1 MSSRY
6 INVFI
11 YQSAEGNKSTKNKK
25 RSFESC
31 TAQYNVDVIFMT
43 NTRNNARTHTRT
55 ERERSIQ
62 SSRATEKIFVH
73 LEERWAMGW
82 EKLRRNST
90 QRENVRGVYLF
101 NYFAA
106 ETARKH
112 G

>member
-43 NTRNNARTHTRT
+43 NTQNNARAHTHTH
-55 ERERSIQ
+55 RERVRERTTQ
-62 SSRATEKIFVH
+62 SSSATEKNICPSGG
-73 LEERWAMGW
+73 AMGNGMGEV
-82 EKLRRNST
+82 EK
-90 QRENVRGVYLF
+90 
-101 NYFAA
+101 
-106 ETARKH
+106 K
-112 G
+112 